1 MPHFF
6 SVLTDNE
13 MIQLSKHIFIET
25 VSYEQQA
32 FVFVLYLFQ
41 KPLAN
46 FLPCRESVT
55 QCFKLP

>member
-1 MPHFF
+1 
-6 SVLTDNE
+6 

-32 FVFVLYLFQ
+32 FVFVINLFQ

-46 FLPCRESVT
+46 FFTMQGIRDAMFQTAL
-55 QCFKLP
+55 K

>member
-1 MPHFF
+1 MYI
-6 SVLTDNE
+6 LECNE

-46 FLPCRESVT
+46 FFTMQGIRDAMFQTAL
-55 QCFKLP
+55 K